1 MLKYESMEDFDS
13 IKSTSKSKPKVE
25 QKFRARA
32 VSRGVIIGKVVS
44 LHGKSRQFYQVKLKD
59 NQIEREVRRFLAAV
73 RLAKRQLKKLGSSNS
88 RSHSETQA
96 TIFDTHQMI
105 LEDRSLLGK
114 IEEAIREQKVNA
126 EWAVKFVTDRYI
138 SIYKDIQDEHLRER
152 HIDLQDIAER
162 ILIALGGGE
171 KAPLKLDKNSIIVAG
186 DVKPSTI
193 VELSESNLCGIVT
206 ESGGWTSHTFILA
219 RELGIPAV
227 TGVKSI
233 LRRVR
238 TGDSIIVDGYNGQV
252 FLHPTKEIV
261 KIYQQKAASYQEIST
276 ENKETLKDKVETLDG
291 RNIVIRA
298 NLDIGKGYS
307 QAKRYGAQG
316 IGLFRSEFLFNQY
329 QTLPTEKQQYE
340 AYRKIAELSGA
351 DGVRIRTFD
360 ISLEQLFEHLD
371 QKEKNPALGLRAVRL
386 CFSHEKV
393 FRTQIRA
400 LLRASYEMNLDILLP
415 MISDIAEIYKVKEAI
430 KLEKEQL
437 ARRKIK
443 FGNPKIGAMIEV
455 PSAIMMIEEIAG
467 EVEFLSI
474 GTNDLVQYLLG
485 VDRDNELV
493 ADWFRTLH
501 PAVLRSLK
509 KVLEAAEKHDIP
521 AIICGEMAGSPV
533 YAAILVGLGA
543 KELSMNVASMPRVRK
558 VVTNIAY
565 EEAREIVSSV
575 EKCLTAE
582 EVENIVRDSLSK
594 KWSHL
599 FPPDILTSLRS
610 KD

>member
-1 MLKYESMEDFDS
+1 MEDFDS
-13 IKSTSKSKPKVE
+13 VKSSSKSKPKVE

-32 VSRGVIIGKVVS
+32 VSRGVIIGKIVS
-44 LHGKSRQFYQVKLKD
+44 LHGKRRQFYQVKLKD
-59 NQIEREVRRFLAAV
+59 SQIEREVRRFLAAV
-73 RLAKRQLKKLGSSNS
+73 RLAKRQLKKLASGNS
-88 RSHSETQA
+88 KYQSGTQA
-96 TIFDTHQMI
+96 TIFDTHQLI
-105 LEDRSLLGK
+105 LEDRSLLAK
-114 IEEAIREQKVNA
+114 IEESIREQKVNA

-138 SIYKDIQDEHLRER
+138 SIYKDIRDEHLRER

-171 KAPLKLDKNSIIVAG
+171 RTPLKLEKNSVIVAG
-186 DVKPSTI
+186 EVKPSTI
-193 VELSESNLCGIVT
+193 VELGESNLCGIVT

-238 TGDSIIVDGYNGQV
+238 TGDSIIVDGYNGQI
-252 FLHPTKEIV
+252 FINPSAETV
-261 KIYQQKAASYQEIST
+261 KFYQQKVKNYQEANG
-276 ENKETLKDKVETLDG
+276 ENKDNHKDGVQTLDG
-291 RNIVIRA
+291 RKITIRA
-298 NLDIGKGYS
+298 NLDIAKGYP

-329 QTLPTEKQQYE
+329 QTLPSEKQQYE
-340 AYRKIAELSGA
+340 AYRKTAELSGA

-393 FRTQIRA
+393 FRTQLRA
-400 LLRASYEMNLDILLP
+400 LLRAAHETQLDILLP
-415 MISDIAEIYKVKEAI
+415 MISDIAEIKKVKELI
-430 KLEKEQL
+430 ELEKESL
-437 ARRKIK
+437 AKRKIK

-455 PSAIMMIEEIAG
+455 PSAIMMIDEIARA
-467 EVEFLSI
+467 VDFLSI

-509 KVLEAAEKHDIP
+509 NVLEAAEKHNIP

-533 YAAILVGLGA
+533 YAAILLGLGA

-558 VVTNIAY
+558 VLTNIAF
-565 EEAREIVSSV
+565 EEAGEIVKSI
-575 EKCLTAE
+575 ENCQTAE
-582 EVENIVRDSLSK
+582 DVENIVRTSLSE

-599 FPPDILTSLRS
+599 FPPDILNTLRS